1 MNHKPTK
8 PGYLF
13 STPYTNYL
21 FILLFLLY
29 LFDFADRMIV
39 NSMFIHIQKDWGINN
54 AQSGLLVSAVYW
66 SIIVLTFPVS
76 LLVDRW
82 SRRKTI
88 GIMAMMWSIAT
99 ALCALTGNFTQLL
112 FARVL
117 VGIGEAGYAP
127 GGTAMIAAIYPQE
140 KRSQML
146 GIWTAAVPLGVAIG
160 TALGGI
166 IASAWG
172 WKHAFG
178 LVAIPGFIVAI
189 LFYFTKDYKT
199 VKLDRQT
206 FRAGMKTERR
216 YVIYEF
222 LEKPSFIFTSFGIAA
237 VMFTTTALMTWL
249 PKYMH
254 VTANLPENKAG
265 TRAGIVFLLAIIGGP
280 LGGYIT
286 DRWRKKRMNARLLF
300 PAITTALA
308 AVLLFISLQLPTGMI
323 QYAVLLS
330 FGLTVTAFGS
340 AAIAVT
346 QDVVHAGLRAVSYA
360 IAVVVQ
366 NFIGA
371 SFAPVIIGFLIDR
384 WTITQALL
392 VLPFVLLLGA
402 LLFFLGSK
410 YYESD
415 YNKVKRVELEVE
427 E

>member
-1 MNHKPTK
+1 MNLKPTK

-39 NSMFIHIQKDWGINN
+39 NSMFVHIQKDWGINN

-66 SIIVLTFPVS
+66 SIIILTFPVS

-112 FARVL
+112 FARIL
-117 VGIGEAGYAP
+117 VGVGEAGYAP
-127 GGTAMIAAIYPQE
+127 GGTAMIAGIYPQE

-146 GIWTAAVPLGVAIG
+146 GIWTAAVPMGVALG

-166 IASAWG
+166 IGSAWG
-172 WKHAFG
+172 WQHAFG
-178 LVAIPGFIVAI
+178 LVSIPGFIVAI

-199 VKLDRQT
+199 VKLET
-206 FRAGMKTERR
+206 KEFRSGMKSERK
-216 YVIYEF
+216 YIIYEF
-222 LEKPSFIFTSFGIAA
+222 LEKPSFIYTSFGIAA
-237 VMFTTTALMTWL
+237 VMFVTTALMTWL

-254 VTANLPENKAG
+254 INANLPESKAG
-265 TRAGIVFLLAIIGGP
+265 FRASLVFLLAIVGGP
-280 LGGYIT
+280 LGGYLT

-300 PAITTALA
+300 PAITTAA
-308 AVLLFISLQLPTGMI
+308 AALLLFISLSMPSGII
-323 QYAVLLS
+323 QYAILLS

-340 AAIAVT
+340 AAMAVT
-346 QDVVHAGLRAVSYA
+346 QDVVNAGLRAVSYA
-360 IAVVVQ
+360 IAVIVQ

-371 SFAPVIIGFLIDR
+371 SFAPVIVGFLIDKWDIR
-384 WTITQALL
+384 TALMI
-392 VLPFVLLLGA
+392 LPVVLLIGA
-402 LLFFLGSK
+402 FLFFMGSK

-415 YNKVKRVELEVE
+415 YNKVKLVELEME